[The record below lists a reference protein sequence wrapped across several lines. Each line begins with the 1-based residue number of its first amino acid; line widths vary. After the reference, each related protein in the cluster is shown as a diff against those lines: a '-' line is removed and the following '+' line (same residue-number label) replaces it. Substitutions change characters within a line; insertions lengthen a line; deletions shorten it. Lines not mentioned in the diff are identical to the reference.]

1 MKSTVGKFTLM
12 GNETRARNR
21 TEIKKPEGKQI
32 RGCKDMEG
40 VPGFG

>member
-1 MKSTVGKFTLM
+1 MKATVGKFPLM

-21 TEIKKPEGKQI
+21 TEIKKQEGKWI

-40 VPGFG
+40 VSGFG